1 MIDTPNNLRD
11 NEAQQG
17 YDFAFFLSNLD
28 GGIISY
34 IDKKPP
40 KMKYA
45 NISG

>member
-1 MIDTPNNLRD
+1 MKHNKAMI
-11 NEAQQG
+11 
-17 YDFAFFLSNLD
+17 FAFFLSNLD

-40 KMKYA
+40 KMNYA